1 MSAAS
6 AAARR
11 LTGMGAVLRREFHGY
26 FASPLGY
33 IFIVIFLVASGYLMV
48 SRDFGRFLELR
59 EANLDPLFSY
69 LPWIF
74 VVLVPAVAMRL
85 WAEERRSGTVELL
98 LTLPITLEGAYIG
111 KFLAGWAFLAV
122 SVFLTWPAV
131 FQVARLGDPDWGAI
145 FASYV
150 ATLLAAAV
158 LLAIGLLF
166 SALSKNQVVAFILAV
181 AASVGF
187 LLVGVPQTQEF
198 VGKWFGGYVERVVS
212 SLSLLDH
219 FETLTRGLLQLNSL
233 LFFGVFTVGWLVCG
247 MLVLRHTRT
256 N

>member
-1 MSAAS
+1 MSALAW
-6 AAARR
+6 RF
-11 LTGMGAVLRREFHGY
+11 TGMRAVLRREFHGY

-33 IFIVIFLVASGYLMV
+33 IFMVIFLIASGYLMV

-59 EANLDPLFSY
+59 EANLDALFSY

-85 WAEERRSGTVELL
+85 WAEERRSG
-98 LTLPITLEGAYIG
+98 
-111 KFLAGWAFLAV
+111 
-122 SVFLTWPAV
+122 
-131 FQVARLGDPDWGAI
+131 
-145 FASYV
+145 
-150 ATLLAAAV
+150 AV

-187 LLVGVPQTQEF
+187 LLIGVPQTQEF

-233 LFFGVFTVGWLVCG
+233 LFFVLFTVGWLVCG
-247 MLVLRHTRT
+247 MLVLSQTKT